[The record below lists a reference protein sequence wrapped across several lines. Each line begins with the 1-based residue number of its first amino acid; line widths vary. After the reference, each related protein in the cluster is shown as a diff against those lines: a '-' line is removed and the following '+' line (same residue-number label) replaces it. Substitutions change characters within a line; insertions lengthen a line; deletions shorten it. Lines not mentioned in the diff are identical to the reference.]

1 MSLLFIYPERP
12 CSLPVIPVNTAAF
25 QFLDKKFQP
34 ILFGPDQ
41 VVFEG
46 IRGSEV
52 LEIEY
57 IIYN

>member
-1 MSLLFIYPERP
+1 MGLPFVCPERP

-25 QFLDKKFQP
+25 QFLEEKFQP
-34 ILFGPDQ
+34 GLFRPDQ
-41 VVFEG
+41 IKFEG
-46 IRGSEV
+46 RRGSEV